1 METTFN
7 ISKEVY
13 FNSISSGFADKVSL
27 LNAVKQD
34 YNRMDVII
42 NDKKIK
48 KYHDFLDY
56 IKKRYPDYLEKILLL
71 TNQNAHFYYYNKIFN
86 ILSKKDFHIVS
97 YEAES
102 EDIKYLK
109 TVFNLNA
116 LIKQVTLY
124 NKYRVITVDNSG
136 QNLHRTMLITT
147 VIDLVILD
155 PILIKIQYVD

>member
-13 FNSISSGFADKVSL
+13 FNSISSGFIDKVSI

-56 IKKRYPDYLEKILLL
+56 
-71 TNQNAHFYYYNKIFN
+71 
-86 ILSKKDFHIVS
+86 
-97 YEAES
+97 
-102 EDIKYLK
+102 
-109 TVFNLNA
+109 
-116 LIKQVTLY
+116 
-124 NKYRVITVDNSG
+124 
-136 QNLHRTMLITT
+136 
-147 VIDLVILD
+147 
-155 PILIKIQYVD
+155 